1 MCVDRRRER
10 EEHASRAHV
19 VPGEHARHLARKER
33 SHIRD
38 DDDPHRSLVIFDGLC
53 PVKSGCDC
61 PRAHRFDIL
70 LYRDRNDVR
79 LDVED
84 GHGSFTDC
92 HVAVLFLLVL
102 TDVVAT
108 TRPFRHHRSA

>member
-1 MCVDRRRER
+1 MCIDCRRER

-19 VPGEHARHLARKER
+19 VPSEHARHLAWEER

-53 PVKSGCDC
+53 STKSGCDRS
-61 PRAHRFDIL
+61 RAHRLDIL

-84 GHGSFTDC
+84 GHGSFIDC

-108 TRPFRHHRSA
+108 TRPFCHYRSA